1 MFLRFR
7 VLAAAS
13 LVLVGLGG
21 LAGAQVLRR
30 SPVEPPIVLSGGDLG
45 FQITA
50 RDGETPLGTL
60 VVRVDGKW
68 VPVRGEAGLSRVT
81 MH

>member
-1 MFLRFR
+1 MFVRLR
-7 VLAAAS
+7 VLAIAS

-30 SPVEPPIVLSGGDLG
+30 SPVEPPVVLSGSDMG

-50 RDGETPLGTL
+50 RDGSTPLGNI
-60 VVRVDGKW
+60 VVRIDGKW
-68 VPVRGEAGLSRVT
+68 VPVRVEGEVWRTSMR
-81 MH
+81 